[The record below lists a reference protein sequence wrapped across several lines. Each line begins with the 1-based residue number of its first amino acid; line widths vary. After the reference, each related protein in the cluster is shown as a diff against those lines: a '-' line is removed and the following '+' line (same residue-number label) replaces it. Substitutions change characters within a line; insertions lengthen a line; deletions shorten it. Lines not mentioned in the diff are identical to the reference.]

1 MHGYRR
7 AKLSPYGQRL
17 REKQKV
23 KRYYG
28 LYERQFRR
36 LLDLAER
43 APGNTGE
50 QLQSLLERRL
60 DNVVCRLGMAWSRS
74 QARQII
80 RHGHIV
86 VNGRKMSIPS
96 YLVKAGDVIG
106 VRSRAKS
113 ISLVRRLF
121 EEQGEPLLPDFL
133 ELTATDPP
141 AGRVKRLPTADD
153 CSLPVNIHLVVEFCS
168 R

>member
-7 AKLSPYGQRL
+7 TKLSPYGQRL
-17 REKQKV
+17 REKQKL

-36 LLDLAER
+36 LLELAER
-43 APGNTGE
+43 AHGNTGE

-60 DNVVCRLGMAWSRS
+60 DNIVCRLGLAVSRP
-74 QARQII
+74 QARQFI
-80 RHGHIV
+80 RHGHFL
-86 VNGRKMSIPS
+86 VNGRRMTIPS
-96 YLVKAGDVIG
+96 YLVRAGDTITVRNHPTSIG
-106 VRSRAKS
+106 L
-113 ISLVRRLF
+113 IRRVL
-121 EEQGEPLLPDFL
+121 EERGEPILPDFL
-133 ELTATDPP
+133 ELTSTDPP

-153 CSLPVNIHLVVEFCS
+153 SSLPVDIHLVVEFCS

>member
-1 MHGYRR
+1 
-7 AKLSPYGQRL
+7 L
-17 REKQKV
+17 

-36 LLDLAER
+36 LLELAER
-43 APGNTGE
+43 AHGNTGE

-60 DNVVCRLGMAWSRS
+60 DNIVCRLGMAWSRS

-80 RHGHIV
+80 RHGHIA
-86 VNGRKMSIPS
+86 VNGRKMTIPS
-96 YLVKAGDVIG
+96 YLVKAGDVIT
-106 VRSRAKS
+106 VRNRPKS
-113 ISLVRRLF
+113 VALVTRLF
-121 EEQGEPLLPDFL
+121 QERGEPALPDFL

-153 CSLPVNIHLVVEFCS
+153 CSLPVDIHLVVEFCS